1 MTGRVDSIAL
11 QAEKVAKLAQGA
23 GNRIAGAAPEPASA
37 SNAVGERLLQV
48 GHGQFDSLSG
58 ELVLDGRTVRLR
70 PRTAAL
76 LTHLVRN
83 PDRVVG
89 KDELLQTIWPDVIV
103 TEDSLVQC
111 VKEIRQALG
120 MAGRDWIRTV
130 PRQGYAF
137 VAETTKRST
146 ATAATGPEET
156 RPRWRTRGGAIAAVA
171 LLAAAVAAWWLL
183 GKPAA
188 PSPPLS
194 IAVLP
199 IVSRNGD
206 PQQDYLAEALTEEI
220 TIDLS
225 RIPDSFVI
233 GRSSAESYR
242 GRKVDARQVGRELGV
257 RYVLEGS
264 FDRFD
269 NEIRLSLQ
277 LVATTSGRTLW
288 AERFDGQLQD
298 LAGLHRQVTG
308 TVAHSLQLRLV
319 ETESTRAGDR
329 PATDAAAHDLALKAW
344 SLLRR
349 RTPEAVAT
357 ARELLLR
364 AVAQDARSA
373 LAWAL
378 LADSYTADL
387 GFRAM
392 HLRAATRDEWLQR
405 AVEAAD
411 RAYALNPNHPA
422 VLAARAHV
430 LSRQGRSESAL
441 LVIQRLIALN
451 RNEANGWWRLSYA
464 NSTLGRAKEAIEA
477 GHEAIRLSPRDA
489 NLAGF
494 YIVIAA
500 AHLHLGHDAEAL
512 DWARKSALEQPDFSV
527 AHSWIASAAA
537 NAGDLATA
545 RTALAEF
552 RRLQPN
558 YTINSFR
565 DEKLCANSLCLV
577 QRERYYEGL
586 RKAGLPD

>member
-1 MTGRVDSIAL
+1 MLAAGGDRVAL
-11 QAEKVAKLAQGA
+11 QGEESSELADIA
-23 GNRIAGAAPEPASA
+23 GNRIASAAPGPASA
-37 SNAVGERLLQV
+37 ANASGERLLQV

-58 ELVLDGRTVRLR
+58 DLVLDGRTVRLR

-76 LTHLVRN
+76 LAHLVRN
-83 PDRVVG
+83 SDRVVA

-120 MAGRDWIRTV
+120 LAGRDWIRTV

-137 VAETTKRST
+137 VADTAKRST
-146 ATAATGPEET
+146 ATPSVAAAAN
-156 RPRWRTRGGAIAAVA
+156 RPRWLARSGAIVAIA
-171 LLAAAVAAWWLL
+171 LLAAVAAWWLL
-183 GKPAA
+183 RTPAA

-220 TIDLS
+220 TVDLS

-233 GRSSAESYR
+233 ARSSAESYR

-264 FDRFD
+264 FDRID
-269 NEIRLSLQ
+269 HEIRLSLQ

-298 LAGLHRQVTG
+298 PSGLHRQVTG
-308 TVAHSLQLRLV
+308 TVAQSLHLRLV
-319 ETESTRAGDR
+319 ETESTRASDR
-329 PATDAAAHDLALKAW
+329 PATDAAAHDLALQAW

-349 RTPEAVAT
+349 RSPDAVAA

-387 GFRAM
+387 GSRSM
-392 HLRAATRDEWLQR
+392 HLRDATRDEWLQR
-405 AVEAAD
+405 AAEAAD

-422 VLAARAHV
+422 VLGARAHV

-441 LVIQRLIALN
+441 EVIQRLIAVN
-451 RNEANGWWRLSYA
+451 RNDATGWWRLSYA

-500 AHLHLGHDAEAL
+500 AHLHLGLDVNAL

-565 DEKLCANSLCLV
+565 DEKLCANPLCLA
-577 QRERYYEGL
+577 QRERYYDGL